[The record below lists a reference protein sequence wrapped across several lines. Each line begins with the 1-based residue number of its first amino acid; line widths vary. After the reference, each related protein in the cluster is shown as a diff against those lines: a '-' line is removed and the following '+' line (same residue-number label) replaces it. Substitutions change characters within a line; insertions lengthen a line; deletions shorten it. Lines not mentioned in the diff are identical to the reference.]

1 MKVRHSIT
9 ATLDNSQNT
18 ITFYV
23 GNSVDVRTADSKYF
37 GIISSINENYIS
49 LRHPGKT
56 GSFINIGISA
66 ITHIA
71 HTCIT
76 SNN

>member
-18 ITFYV
+18 IPFYV

-37 GIISSINENYIS
+37 GIISNINDNYIS
-49 LRHPGKT
+49 LRHPDKT
-56 GSFINIGISA
+56 GSFVNISMSA
-66 ITHIA
+66 ITYIA
-71 HTCIT
+71 HNCIT
-76 SNN
+76 SND